1 MDDVAHES
9 DKENEDEDIS
19 MNLGPFFMSHTV
31 LGKGFFA
38 TVYLG
43 THKKTKENVAIKEIR
58 KKSFEIN
65 EDNKVE
71 IKNKEIMYAEL
82 LKQEIDIFEKL
93 YHPYICRM
101 LYQVKY
107 NEDCYII
114 TEYLSGKDFINN
126 NNIDFNEKRICK
138 IFCQVLSAV
147 EYLHKNYI
155 IHRDL
160 KLENIL
166 FDEYGDAKLIDF
178 GFCKYVK
185 EDKYLEGSR
194 GSTLYAAPE
203 MIFSEEKYD
212 GYLADIW
219 SLGICL
225 YVMLFV
231 DFPFIK
237 EDQDDIE
244 SFYEDLKNEELK
256 FPENNEVSNE
266 LKDLL
271 KKILEKNPS
280 KRINLEQIKKHP
292 WLHLADFDFDKSQGI
307 SLEKDVIPVDLEVV
321 REMGANDEEKIKKI
335 IKDILNNSH
344 NKNTCNYYL
353 KIEQR
358 KRKNI
363 KSIADI
369 RPTSELFLNYI
380 NSEKSKLKY
389 YNNDIN
395 KICELL
401 TKKIMEQI
409 QKETQEE
416 KKSFFKIK
424 SSMINDANK
433 IENKDDKINVKDDKS
448 EKNKGKK
455 LGSRSR
461 SLGKLR
467 ELKKY
472 LKEENNK
479 VIAQKIKVN
488 KIKLL
493 DKYISP
499 VIFIHGIIDDI
510 IYKVLNSE
518 EKNKEEKNNF
528 QIEINKANNIKI
540 NTKNSD
546 NPIIKNNNFTINLIE
561 EFVYMPTIK
570 NADKTVSFGF
580 YKPKN
585 KKKPFQTIEANTTK
599 ESNKS
604 KLFDKN
610 KNKKNKVER
619 KNLIDTKYDNH
630 KSIDIKHSEQ
640 KKIKNLKLNSS
651 RNNYKI
657 KNGGLLHNIKNK
669 FTSAMNSIKNKFC
682 KVNKA
687 KSLIPKDKKKSKP
700 KKRSN
705 SNKIKSKLNL
715 NKLYN
720 SDVIIEI
727 ISKKRANSQKIS
739 IKSKNLSKT
748 NEKKLEIKAIKFVN
762 KTNSKNSKNNSEI
775 NLDKNLNINELIS
788 ENKKNSLKNKQSK
801 NLINSL
807 SCTFTQSP
815 NKISN
820 KKKNIKSKIK
830 DEHNETNINNSKINK
845 NYYKKKAKIGG
856 KTYLIFKSDKKK
868 NSINSLNSDNNSHI
882 LNKSKIRSTKMSP
895 NKTIPIKTSL
905 FTKRNLNIK
914 KSSSSII
921 PSSSKN
927 NKYPNENNNKNKSTI
942 DIKSKVKKIPIHN
955 NKVKTQR
962 NSLIKKIRSISIDK
976 GSINKNQGENKYEI
990 KTKKN
995 YEKIKDLILNY
1006 AGEDNTTVSISKT
1019 GIKFGIKMFYGKKK
1033 IEFKL
1038 FLIKTEKNEIG
1049 ITGELIEGDNSYFDK
1064 IFSVIKD
1071 KLK

>member
-1 MDDVAHES
+1 
-9 DKENEDEDIS
+9 
-19 MNLGPFFMSHTV
+19 
-31 LGKGFFA
+31 
-38 TVYLG
+38 
-43 THKKTKENVAIKEIR
+43 
-58 KKSFEIN
+58 
-65 EDNKVE
+65 
-71 IKNKEIMYAEL
+71 
-82 LKQEIDIFEKL
+82 
-93 YHPYICRM
+93 
-101 LYQVKY
+101 
-107 NEDCYII
+107 
-114 TEYLSGKDFINN
+114 
-126 NNIDFNEKRICK
+126 
-138 IFCQVLSAV
+138 
-147 EYLHKNYI
+147 
-155 IHRDL
+155 
-160 KLENIL
+160 
-166 FDEYGDAKLIDF
+166 
-178 GFCKYVK
+178 
-185 EDKYLEGSR
+185 
-194 GSTLYAAPE
+194 

-225 YVMLFV
+225 YVMLFE

-237 EDQDDIE
+237 GGQADIE

-280 KRINLEQIKKHP
+280 KRINLEQIKQHP
-292 WLHLADFDFDKSQGI
+292 WLHLSNFDFDKSKGI
-307 SLEKDVIPVDLEVV
+307 SLDKDVIPVDLEVV
-321 REMGANDEEKIKKI
+321 REMGVNDEEKIKKI

-409 QKETQEE
+409 KKETQEE

-424 SSMINDANK
+424 SSMMNDANK

-448 EKNKGKK
+448 EKNNGKK

-585 KKKPFQTIEANTTK
+585 KKKPFQTIEVK
-599 ESNKS
+599 DRKS
-604 KLFDKN
+604 
-610 KNKKNKVER
+610 V
-619 KNLIDTKYDNH
+619 
-630 KSIDIKHSEQ
+630 
-640 KKIKNLKLNSS
+640 
-651 RNNYKI
+651 
-657 KNGGLLHNIKNK
+657 
-669 FTSAMNSIKNKFC
+669 
-682 KVNKA
+682 V
-687 KSLIPKDKKKSKP
+687 
-700 KKRSN
+700 
-705 SNKIKSKLNL
+705 
-715 NKLYN
+715 
-720 SDVIIEI
+720 
-727 ISKKRANSQKIS
+727 
-739 IKSKNLSKT
+739 
-748 NEKKLEIKAIKFVN
+748 
-762 KTNSKNSKNNSEI
+762 
-775 NLDKNLNINELIS
+775 
-788 ENKKNSLKNKQSK
+788 
-801 NLINSL
+801 
-807 SCTFTQSP
+807 
-815 NKISN
+815 
-820 KKKNIKSKIK
+820 
-830 DEHNETNINNSKINK
+830 
-845 NYYKKKAKIGG
+845 
-856 KTYLIFKSDKKK
+856 
-868 NSINSLNSDNNSHI
+868 
-882 LNKSKIRSTKMSP
+882 
-895 NKTIPIKTSL
+895 
-905 FTKRNLNIK
+905 
-914 KSSSSII
+914 
-921 PSSSKN
+921 
-927 NKYPNENNNKNKSTI
+927 
-942 DIKSKVKKIPIHN
+942 
-955 NKVKTQR
+955 
-962 NSLIKKIRSISIDK
+962 
-976 GSINKNQGENKYEI
+976 
-990 KTKKN
+990 
-995 YEKIKDLILNY
+995 
-1006 AGEDNTTVSISKT
+1006 
-1019 GIKFGIKMFYGKKK
+1019 
-1033 IEFKL
+1033 
-1038 FLIKTEKNEIG
+1038 
-1049 ITGELIEGDNSYFDK
+1049 
-1064 IFSVIKD
+1064 
-1071 KLK
+1071 